1 MGRRGGR
8 RQPLKPLIEGHRA
21 ICPHCRK
28 DMDVLEIE
36 VLSEIV
42 AYEAETVPV
51 LRCPFC
57 RWVWALR
64 AGGES
69 MRRTA

>member
-1 MGRRGGR
+1 
-8 RQPLKPLIEGHRA
+8 
-21 ICPHCRK
+21 
-28 DMDVLEIE
+28 MDVLELE
-36 VLSEIV
+36 VLSEIA
-42 AYEAETVPV
+42 AYEVETVPV